1 MPEHIKGLALTAAG
15 VLVITPDSLL
25 VRLISA
31 DQWTLIFWRGVLT
44 GLALLAYLG
53 IRERRRL
60 VPAIQAIGTDGIMVA
75 VLFAGSTIFFVLSL
89 THTRVAN
96 TLIVLAAIP
105 LFAALLG
112 RIFLGEAV
120 ERRTWAA
127 IAAALVGLSLILFD
141 DLGSSSLIGDL
152 SAFATAFCV
161 AGSFVAIR
169 RRPDVNMIPAMALSG
184 GMIALVALPLAPT
197 LVLRG
202 TDVPATLAL
211 GLVVL
216 PLAMAL
222 LAQGPR
228 YLPVAEVSLIMLL
241 ETVLGPYWVWLV
253 IGERP
258 STLAFLG
265 GAIVLSTLAAH
276 ALAGLRRTPGLQATG
291 PTP

>member
-1 MPEHIKGLALTAAG
+1 MPEHFKGLALTVAG
-15 VLVITPDSLL
+15 VLIITPDSLL

-60 VPAIQAIGTDGIMVA
+60 VAAFQAIGTDGIMVA
-75 VLFAGSTIFFVLSL
+75 ALFAGSTIFFVMSL

-96 TLIVLAAIP
+96 TLIILAAIP

-112 RIFLGEAV
+112 RLFLSEAV
-120 ERRTWAA
+120 ERRTWIA
-127 IAAALVGLSLILFD
+127 IAAALGGLLLILVD
-141 DLGSSSLIGDL
+141 DLGSGSLLGDI

-169 RRPDVNMIPAMALSG
+169 RRPNVDMIPAMALSG
-184 GMIALVALPLAPT
+184 SMIALVALPLAPT
-197 LVLRG
+197 LALRG
-202 TDVPATLAL
+202 DDIPATITL
-211 GLVVL
+211 GFVVL

-253 IGERP
+253 IGEQP
-258 STLAFLG
+258 SNLAFLG

-276 ALAGLRRTPGLQATG
+276 ALAGLRRTPELQATG
-291 PTP
+291 RIP